1 MQENNLEQMIGYCE
15 DICTILKDY
24 EVSDLDADSHINET
38 FRYGLIKFGVYLSDA
53 DGDISQNERDCIA
66 KCLGACPAVEELK
79 AVKYR
84 EKITPQEYG
93 KQIPR
98 VLKYCVL
105 ADAKKLVPNDKYK
118 HQKAQIIVDTYKMFG
133 QAMMAAQTDPSEA
146 GARKLTVYTRKLDE
160 FLKEFGVGVPTI
172 NKAFAPEMIAE
183 TGEKV
188 EADPQKL
195 EKLLEDFNNM
205 VGLTAVKE
213 EINSLVNLL
222 KVQKLR
228 QAQDMKMSG
237 VSKHMVFSGNPG
249 TGKTTV
255 ARILADIY
263 KNMGILKGGQLVEV
277 DRSGLVKGYIGQ
289 TAIQT
294 QEVISSALG
303 GILFIDEAYTLNVGK
318 GEGDFGQEAV
328 DTLLKAMEDHRDD
341 LIVIVAGYPDLMESF
356 INSNPGLKSRFNKYI
371 MFEDYT
377 PEEQFKILQMNCK
390 KQDYKLSEEAEKV
403 ALDFFTKRFEVRP
416 ENFANARD
424 VRNYLEKAI
433 TNHATRVV
441 TLSEPTKEQLSTLEA
456 EDLEKISI

>member
-1 MQENNLEQMIGYCE
+1 MQENSLEQMIGYCE

-24 EVSDLDADSHINET
+24 EVSDLDADSRITEN

-53 DGDISQNERDCIA
+53 DGDISQEERDCMA

-79 AVKYR
+79 ALKYR

-93 KQIPR
+93 KQIPGA
-98 VLKYCVL
+98 LKYCVL

-118 HQKAQIIVDTYKMFG
+118 NQKAQIMVDTYKLFG
-133 QAMMAAQTDPSEA
+133 QNMMAAQQNPSEA
-146 GARKLTVYTRKLDE
+146 GARKLTVYTRKLEE
-160 FLKEFGVGVPTI
+160 FLKEYGVGVPTI
-172 NKAFAPEMIAE
+172 NKAFAPEMTAE
-183 TGEKV
+183 VGEKA
-188 EADPQKL
+188 EADPKVL
-195 EKLLEDFNNM
+195 EKLLEDFNSM

-228 QAQDMKMSG
+228 EAQDMKVSG

-289 TAIQT
+289 TATRT
-294 QEVISSALG
+294 QEVVSSALG

-341 LIVIVAGYPDLMESF
+341 LIVIVAGYPDLMQEF
-356 INSNPGLKSRFNKYI
+356 LASNPGLKSRFNKFI
-371 MFEDYT
+371 HFEDYT
-377 PEEQFKILQMNCK
+377 PEEQLKILKMNCK
-390 KQDYKLSEEAEKV
+390 KQDYILSEAAEKV
-403 ALDFFTKRFEVRP
+403 ALDFFQKRFDSHP

-433 TNHATRVV
+433 TNHASRVV
-441 TLSEPTKEQLSTLEA
+441 DLKEPTKEQLSTFEP
-456 EDLEKISI
+456 EDLEKISF